1 MTEPL
6 RVVVADDS
14 PFIRRLLTSYLQSDP
29 GVRVVGA
36 AADGARAVEM
46 VRSLKPDAVTLD
58 VEMPGKN
65 GVQALEE
72 IMSDC
77 PTPTIMLSGVS
88 RASAEVT
95 LQALN
100 AGAVDFILKYTP
112 GVDTNPDALR
122 REIIAKVRAAAKVK
136 VIRSL
141 RSRKNGPGSGSG
153 SDSVI
158 LNGMAPAQSP
168 ARSGSAIDNLR
179 RGVALDPPLEGER
192 AASPAAP
199 ASPARGLLL
208 PEVTPSPVQGW
219 PDKVVVIGAS
229 TGGPTA
235 VREMLK
241 ALPSKFPAPIV
252 VVQHMPAS
260 FTTVLAA
267 QLDRTIGLSV
277 KEAQAG
283 DALEPGK
290 VLIAPGD
297 YHLLIGQNGRV
308 ELSQGPKIGGYRPS
322 INVAM
327 QSIAQVLGRRVIGV
341 VLTGMGDDGADGL
354 AFIRAKA
361 GRTLAQDAETCVVN
375 GMPQAAVDRGVVD
388 FVGPPSRLASALI
401 KMTQRSSIFSLE
413 VGTP

>member
-29 GVRVVGA
+29 GVLVVGA
-36 AADGARAVEM
+36 AGDGARAVEM
-46 VRSLKPDAVTLD
+46 VRNLRPDAVTLD

-141 RSRKNGPGSGSG
+141 KSRKTINGNGSGSG
-153 SDSVI
+153 SAVVSGV
-158 LNGMAPAQSP
+158 AHPPASAVP
-168 ARSGSAIDNLR
+168 ARNGSAIDNLR
-179 RGVALDPPLEGER
+179 RGVALDPPLSGE
-192 AASPAAP
+192 SPPAAP
-199 ASPARGLLL
+199 GH
-208 PEVTPSPVQGW
+208 TPSAAPAPPAPAQGW

-235 VREMLK
+235 VRELLK

-267 QLDRTIGLSV
+267 QLDRTVGLPV

-283 DALEPGK
+283 DMLLPGH

-297 YHLLIGQNGRV
+297 HHLLIGQNGRV

-341 VLTGMGDDGADGL
+341 VLTGMGDDGAEGL
-354 AFIRAKA
+354 AFIRAKG
-361 GRTLAQDAETCVVN
+361 GRTLAQDADTCVVN
-375 GMPQAAVDRGVVD
+375 GMPQAAVDKGVVD
-388 FVGPPSRLASALI
+388 LIGPPTRLASALI
-401 KMTQRSSIFSLE
+401 KMTQRSSIFSFE